1 MILLDTN
8 VVSEFMRPTPSARV
22 LDWLDGQRRGDLRIA
37 APVLFELEY
46 GLHLLA
52 QGKRRSD
59 LSGQLARFLAQW
71 LDGAAILPFDGDAA
85 RRAAGFVAAR
95 QATGR
100 PLAAL
105 DAQIAGIAAAHDAV
119 LATRDTA
126 DFAGLALRLV
136 DPWRT

>member
-8 VVSEFMRPTPSARV
+8 VVSEFMRPAPAARV
-22 LDWLDGQRRGDLRIA
+22 LDWLDGQRRADLRIA

-52 QGKRRSD
+52 QGQRRSD
-59 LSGQLARFLAQW
+59 LSARLARFLAQW
-71 LDGAAILPFDGDAA
+71 LDGAQILPFDGAAA
-85 RRAAGFVAAR
+85 RRAASFVAMR

-105 DAQIAGIAAAHDAV
+105 DAQIAGIAAANDAV

-126 DFAGLALRLV
+126 DFAGLALRLA
-136 DPWRT
+136 DPWQA